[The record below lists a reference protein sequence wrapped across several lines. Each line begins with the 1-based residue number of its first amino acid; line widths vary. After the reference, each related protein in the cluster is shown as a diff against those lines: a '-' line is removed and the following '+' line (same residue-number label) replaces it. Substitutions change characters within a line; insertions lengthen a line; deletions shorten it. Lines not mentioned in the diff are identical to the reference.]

1 MRKIDATIE
10 AVTGFASLTGTNL
23 LTGAN
28 RITGVFT
35 IAPASAS
42 IPANNGDL
50 TFSAPANHTLKISR
64 RGSDGGVWFVNLTLA
79 AES

>member
-10 AVTGFASLTGTNL
+10 AVTGFASLTGSNT

-35 IAPASAS
+35 VSPKTLS
-42 IPANNGDL
+42 IPANAGDL
-50 TFSAPANHTLKISR
+50 TISCAADNQLQIR
-64 RGSDGGVWFVNLTLA
+64 RKDSTGGVWVVNLNLSL
-79 AES
+79 ES